1 MKFALLM
8 RVRCGRRGIEQSF
21 YKMYLFFDIECASV
35 NKYTAKICAFGYC
48 LTDEDFNVIQK
59 EDILIN
65 PHGGFH
71 LTDRKGEK
79 GLVLPY
85 DYAEFKDCPDFPA
98 VAEKIYALLED
109 KNTLVCG
116 HATGNDVKYLNLET
130 KRFSLRSFAFD
141 FADSQY
147 VYMCLKGDMKR
158 QYSLGAIA
166 EELGVEFTPHRA
178 ADDAYATMKTA
189 EAMSRAAGIS
199 FRELIKKC
207 DITLGRIE
215 NYEITSVSSRAGRR
229 AKAESRQ
236 KRERREKAMAEFH
249 RFADVSA
256 RKRNK
261 SGVWKDV
268 RACFS
273 RRVEE
278 DGEIAFPLLRELL
291 AAGAKYVYKSA
302 ECNLYV
308 CPADENGLRRAAAE
322 NAGAKIAT
330 AEECFAALKNAA
342 ARAAD
347 GGTDSRSADKG

>member
-1 MKFALLM
+1 
-8 RVRCGRRGIEQSF
+8 
-21 YKMYLFFDIECASV
+21 MYLFFDIECASV
-35 NKYTAKICAFGYC
+35 NKFTAKICAFGYC

-71 LTDRKGEK
+71 LTDRRGEK

-85 DYAEFKDCPDFPA
+85 DYEEFKDCPDFPA
-98 VAEKIYALLED
+98 VADRIYALLED

-116 HATGNDVKYLNLET
+116 HATGNDVKYLNLES

-141 FADSQY
+141 FADTQY

-166 EELGVEFTPHRA
+166 EELCVEFTPHRA

-199 FRELIKKC
+199 FRELIRKC

-215 NYEITSVSSRAGRR
+215 NYEITAVSSRAGRR
-229 AKAESRQ
+229 AKAEARQ

-261 SGVWKDV
+261 SGAWAGV
-268 RACFS
+268 RVCFS
-273 RRVEE
+273 HRIEE
-278 DGEIAFPLLRELL
+278 NADVAFPLLREML
-291 AAGAKYVYKSA
+291 AAGAIYAYKSA
-302 ECNLYV
+302 ECDLYV
-308 CPADENGLRRAAAE
+308 CPAEENGLRRKAAE
-322 NAGAKIAT
+322 DKGAKIAT

-342 ARAAD
+342 ARLAAD
-347 GGTDSRSADKG
+347 GGADSAATGCGAGRGTLDKG

>member
-1 MKFALLM
+1 
-8 RVRCGRRGIEQSF
+8 
-21 YKMYLFFDIECASV
+21 MYLFFDIECASV
-35 NKYTAKICAFGYC
+35 NKFTAKICAFGYC

-85 DYAEFKDCPDFPA
+85 DYEEFKDCPDLPA
-98 VAEKIYALLED
+98 VADRIYALLED

-116 HATGNDVKYLNLET
+116 HATGNDVKYLNLES

-141 FADSQY
+141 FADTQY
-147 VYMCLKGDMKR
+147 VYMCLKGDTKR

-166 EELGVEFTPHRA
+166 EELCVEFTPHRA

-199 FRELIKKC
+199 FRELIRKC

-215 NYEITSVSSRAGRR
+215 NYEITAVSSRAGRR
-229 AKAESRQ
+229 AKAEARQ

-261 SGVWKDV
+261 SGAWAGV
-268 RACFS
+268 RVCFS
-273 RRVEE
+273 HRIEE
-278 DGEIAFPLLRELL
+278 NADVAFPLLREML
-291 AAGAKYVYKSA
+291 AAGAIYAYKSA
-302 ECNLYV
+302 ECDLYV
-308 CPADENGLRRAAAE
+308 CPAEENGLRRKAAE
-322 NAGAKIAT
+322 DKGAKIAT

-342 ARAAD
+342 ARFAAD
-347 GGTDSRSADKG
+347 GVSDSAATECGAGSGTLDKG